1 MLVDL
6 LCSGNLVSYNSRIAQ
21 MIGLHPAIYLS
32 ELLTIEDKATRKSKK
47 KNNYF
52 TLDRNYMES
61 RTTFSVDE
69 QLQIDKCLIEL
80 GILVQDE
87 EDKSMMTIDV
97 SKLTSLFMTDDEEII
112 DKIKVVSTK
121 KKRVTKQEGMIIGLQ
136 SHITCTNEELRTA
149 YCDWIEST
157 VSKSGWLS
165 KAAVELA
172 QQCVDNFSQR
182 DLDIALDVV
191 HIAALNGWRDM
202 NWAIQRYQEQRKN
215 LPKVVNPQPQNRTK
229 LGDETF

>member
-6 LCSGNLVSYNSRIAQ
+6 LCSGNLVSYNARIAQ

-61 RTTFSVDE
+61 RTTFSIEE

-97 SKLTSLFMTDDEEII
+97 NRLASLFMTDDEQII

-136 SHITCTNEELRTA
+136 SHINCTNEELRVA

-202 NWAIQRYQEQRKN
+202 NWAIQRKN
-215 LPKVVNPQPQNRTK
+215 TPKLVNNQSQKQTK